1 MLCHYYGNAA
11 ECGEGWAVMAGACP
25 AVVTNHGTNGGAEMV
40 KENRRLGRYILL
52 SICTCGFYAWYFIY
66 TMAQDANILCEG
78 DGKKTPGLLGFILL
92 TIVTCGIYAIYWEYS
107 LGNRLAECAP
117 RYGMDF
123 QENGTTVLLWNIFGI
138 LLCGIGHFVAMNIL
152 IKNMNALAHQYNE
165 ANPQPMEKNVAQ
177 NYILS
182 DGYDDYTDFTM
193 LAEEW
198 NPGFGDSPNS
208 SRSGSIECCKG
219 VYEGTVIPIDGEII
233 IGRDET
239 CSHVVIKGQEIS
251 RKHCG
256 IAYDKGIGSYI
267 VTDYSSNGVFGKD
280 GQEFPKNVPVACGAG
295 TVLAI
300 GESGNEFL
308 LK

>member
-1 MLCHYYGNAA
+1 
-11 ECGEGWAVMAGACP
+11 
-25 AVVTNHGTNGGAEMV
+25 MV
-40 KENRRLGRYILL
+40 KEDRRLGKYILL
-52 SICTCGFYAWYFIY
+52 SICTCGVYAWYFIY

-78 DGKKTPGLLGFILL
+78 DGKKTPGLFSFILL
-92 TIVTCGIYAIYWEYS
+92 TIATCGIYAIYWEYS
-107 LGNRLAECAP
+107 LGNRLAKHAP
-117 RYGMDF
+117 RYGMNF
-123 QENGTTVLLWNIFGI
+123 QENGTTVLLWNIFGS
-138 LLCGIGHFVAMNIL
+138 LLCGIGHFVATNIL
-152 IKNMNALAHQYNE
+152 IKNMNTLAHQYNK
-165 ANPQPMEKNVAQ
+165 ANPQPMGQEVAQ
-177 NYILS
+177 IGSQDSMQPEQQADAPNFIQPEQQAGAQNHMPS

-198 NPGFGDSPNS
+198 NPGFGDSPNA
-208 SRSGSIECCKG
+208 SRSGSVECCKG

-239 CSHVVIKGQEIS
+239 CSHVVIKGPEIS

-295 TVLAI
+295 TIIVIA
-300 GESGNEFL
+300 ESGNEFL